1 MTIKPDSW
9 ESLRKLT
16 HARIALGRSGNS
28 VPTRE
33 LLDFRMAHS
42 RARDSVW
49 REVDFAP
56 LGAVLTSSGFSSI
69 QVQSKC
75 SGKQN
80 FLLNPDLGRTL
91 SDESQARL
99 DAHLGQGPVP
109 DCVLIV
115 ADGLSAN
122 AVHANASAF
131 IEGFFQS
138 MKGVQLGIG
147 PVVLAR
153 YARVAL
159 GDAIGFGLKA
169 KSVIMLIGE
178 RPGLAS
184 SDSLSVYFTF
194 DPKPGRTDADRNC
207 ISNIHE
213 SGLQPKAAGNMAAFL
228 VRTAIQRQLSGVDL
242 KLEYDAPK
250 AIPSKS

>member
-1 MTIKPDSW
+1 MTSKPDSW

-56 LGAVLTSSGFSSI
+56 LAAALKPSGFPLV

-80 FLLNPDLGRTL
+80 FLLNPDLGRAL
-91 SDESQARL
+91 SDESQMKLAGY
-99 DAHLGQGPVP
+99 LGEGPVP
-109 DCVLIV
+109 DCVLVV

-122 AVHANASAF
+122 AIHTNAAIF
-131 IEGFFQS
+131 IEEFFKS
-138 MKGVQLGIG
+138 MKGVQLHLG
-147 PVVLAR
+147 PVVFAR

-159 GDAIGFGLKA
+159 GDAIGLRLNA
-169 KSVIMLIGE
+169 KSVIVLIGE

-184 SDSLSVYFTF
+184 SDSLSVYFTYA
-194 DPKPGRTDADRNC
+194 PGAGRTDADRNC
-207 ISNIHE
+207 ISNIH
-213 SGLQPKAAGNMAAFL
+213 GLGLKPEIAAKMTAFL
-228 VRTAIQRQLSGVDL
+228 ARTSIQRQVSGVAL
-242 KLEYDAPK
+242 KVEYRGLHMLQD
-250 AIPSKS
+250 